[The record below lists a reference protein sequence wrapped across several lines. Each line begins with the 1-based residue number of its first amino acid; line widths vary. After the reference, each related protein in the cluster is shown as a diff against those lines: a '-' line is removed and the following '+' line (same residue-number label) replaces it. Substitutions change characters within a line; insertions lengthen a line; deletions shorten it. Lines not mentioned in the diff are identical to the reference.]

1 MVKVLKGEK
10 SLLFARKHVDAA
22 TKEMQLVPYQTG
34 LTFDPSRDGDST
46 ATKSGSVNTTSSVET
61 DLEVNFLNNT
71 SAIAD
76 ELLQALFDGTQ
87 MDMEIVRTDRQND
100 DGEYEAW
107 YMQGSVSEDSND
119 NDADDSSTR
128 DVSFAVD
135 GTPKHGWTAF
145 TPDQQADVDYLFK
158 GLAAVTAED
167 EGGGGTAWTDADNGK
182 SVEPSGK

>member
-10 SLLFARKHVDAA
+10 SLLFARKHADAA

-34 LTFDPSRDGDST
+34 LTFDPNRDSDST

-76 ELLQALFDGTQ
+76 ELLQALFDGTE

-100 DGEYEAW
+100 NGEYEAW

-135 GTPKHGWTAF
+135 GTPKHGWTDF
-145 TPDQQADVDYLFK
+145 TPEQQADVDYLFY
-158 GLAAVTAED
+158 GLDKVTDED
-167 EGGGGTAWTDADNGK
+167 KTGGGTAWTDADNGK
-182 SVEPSGK
+182 AADLSGK

>member
-10 SLLFARKHVDAA
+10 TLLFARKHADAA

-34 LTFDPSRDGDST
+34 LTFDPSRDSDST

-71 SAIAD
+71 SEISD
-76 ELLQALFDGTQ
+76 VLLQALFSGEI
-87 MDMEIVRTDRQND
+87 MDLEIVHLDRQD
-100 DGEYEAW
+100 EQGRYAAH

-128 DVSFAVD
+128 DVSFAID
-135 GTPKHGWTAF
+135 GTPKPGWTEL
-145 TPDQQADVDYLFK
+145 TPEQQDEVDYLFH
-158 GLAAVTAED
+158 GLGKVTDDDAT
-167 EGGGGTAWTDADNGK
+167 GGGTAWTDADNGK

>member
-10 SLLFARKHVDAA
+10 TLLFARKHADAT

-34 LTFDPSRDGDST
+34 LTFDPSRDSDST

-76 ELLQALFDGTQ
+76 ELLQALFDGTE
-87 MDMEIVRTDRQND
+87 MDMEIVRTDRHND

-158 GLAAVTAED
+158 GLAAVTEED
-167 EGGGGTAWTDADNGK
+167 ENGGGTAWTDADNGT
-182 SVEPSGK
+182 SAEPTRK

>member
-10 SLLFARKHVDAA
+10 TLLFARKHADAA

-34 LTFDPSRDGDST
+34 LTFDPSRDSDST

-71 SAIAD
+71 SEVAD
-76 ELLQALFDGTQ
+76 VLLQALFDGTQ

-100 DGEYEAW
+100 KGEYEAW

-158 GLAAVTAED
+158 GLAAVTEED
-167 EGGGGTAWTDADNGK
+167 ENGGGTAWTDADNGT
-182 SVEPSGK
+182 SAEPTGK

>member
-1 MVKVLKGEK
+1 
-10 SLLFARKHVDAA
+10 
-22 TKEMQLVPYQTG
+22 
-34 LTFDPSRDGDST
+34 
-46 ATKSGSVNTTSSVET
+46 
-61 DLEVNFLNNT
+61 
-71 SAIAD
+71 
-76 ELLQALFDGTQ
+76 

-100 DGEYEAW
+100 KGEYEAW

-128 DVSFAVD
+128 DVTFAVD

-182 SVEPSGK
+182 DADSGK

>member
-10 SLLFARKHVDAA
+10 ALLLARRHADAA

-34 LTFDPSRDGDST
+34 LTFDPSRDSDST
-46 ATKSGSVNTTSSVET
+46 ATKNGSVNTTSSVET

-100 DGEYEAW
+100 DGKYAAW
-107 YMQGSVSEDSND
+107 YMQGHVSEDSND
-119 NDADDSSTR
+119 NDADDNSTR

-135 GTPKHGWTAF
+135 GTPRPGWTAF
-145 TPDQQADVDYLFK
+145 TPTQQAEVDYLFK
-158 GLAAVTAED
+158 GTAAVTDED
-167 EGGGGTAWTDADNGK
+167 KDGGGIAWTDADNGK
-182 SVEPSGK
+182 SIEPSGK